1 MDTMNIEHEIDLREL
16 LGVIKRRWW
25 IIGIITFFV
34 VLMSIVYSFF
44 IVTPIYQSST
54 TVMVGSST
62 ANQSGNVDLS
72 ELNINRRLAETYGEI
87 VRSRRVANQVI
98 DSMGLDLST
107 GQLQNKISVAQVR
120 STEFIEISVSDPN
133 PILAAEIANQLAESF
148 KENIVEIMNVDNVS
162 TLDVAVVPNN
172 PISPNERLNI
182 AIGFVLGLMVG
193 VFIVFLREYLDNTIK
208 TREDV
213 ERHLGLPVI
222 GSVPVME
229 D

>member
-1 MDTMNIEHEIDLREL
+1 MENMNTEQEIDLREL
-16 LGVIKRRWW
+16 LGIIKRRWW
-25 IIGIITFFV
+25 LIGLITFFV
-34 VLMSIVYSFF
+34 VLITIVYSFF
-44 IVTPIYQSST
+44 IVTPVYQSST
-54 TVMVGSST
+54 TVMVGSSA

-98 DSMGLDLST
+98 DSMGLNLST

-172 PISPNERLNI
+172 PVSPNERLNI
-182 AIGFVLGLMVG
+182 AIGFVLGLMIG